1 MGVEIE
7 RIFLVKPG
15 AWERAVPQPMAQGYL
30 VRGDAATV
38 RVRVSG
44 GHAWLTVKGRGDGLS
59 RPEFEYGIPADEA
72 RAMLAMVP
80 GVVEKT
86 RRRVPV
92 GAHVWEVDVF
102 EGENAGLVVAEVEL
116 TSPDEAF
123 ERPAWLG
130 AEVTGVPR
138 YYNSELSVRPFRMWS
153 AAEKAGKAAKAAK
166 ADEA

>member
-7 RIFLVKPG
+7 RKFLVKPG

-30 VRGDAATV
+30 ARGDAATV

-123 ERPAWLG
+123 ERP
-130 AEVTGVPR
+130 
-138 YYNSELSVRPFRMWS
+138 F
-153 AAEKAGKAAKAAK
+153 
-166 ADEA
+166 